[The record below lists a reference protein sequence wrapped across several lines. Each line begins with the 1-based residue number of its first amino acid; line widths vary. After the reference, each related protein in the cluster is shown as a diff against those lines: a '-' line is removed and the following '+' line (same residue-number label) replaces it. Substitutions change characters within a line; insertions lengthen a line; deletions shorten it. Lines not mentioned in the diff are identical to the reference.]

1 MRPGIPGAFFISPKQ
16 TTDNAVCCNFHDLCK
31 SSLHGKF
38 VIKATVMD
46 IQQFEDSGLA
56 QYAYA
61 IYSEKAREIIVIDPA
76 RDIRP
81 YLEYAKGLNAK
92 ISGIIETHPHADFV
106 SGHLELHRVT
116 GATVYC
122 SKRTGA
128 AYPHVAFDEGMRMML
143 GDIVLKALNTP
154 GHSPD
159 SISVVLIHGGEP
171 RAVFTGD
178 TLFVGDCGR
187 PDLREHTGNMT
198 AHRNELA
205 KQMYHSLREKLMV
218 LEDDVL
224 VYPGHGAGTLC
235 GKSLGD
241 ADSSTIGLEKVSNWS
256 LQPLSE
262 TEFVTALLAR
272 QPFIPKY
279 FPYDVGV
286 NREGAPDLQPSLD
299 KVKIAAEITEENIII
314 IDTRPQ
320 SLFKQGHLPHAINL
334 QNGDKFE
341 TWLGSIVAPGELYF
355 LLAGNEAALEEVI
368 RKTAKIGYEPFIKAA
383 AVYAG
388 GKATMTPLPLADFR
402 EHPEHYT
409 IVDVRMI
416 SEVNDEKIF
425 NDAIAIPLDQLRERV
440 SEIPEDKPIVVHC
453 AGGYRSA
460 AGSSIVAGALEDKV
474 PVYDLGEAVK
484 EFVQ

>member
-1 MRPGIPGAFFISPKQ
+1 
-16 TTDNAVCCNFHDLCK
+16 
-31 SSLHGKF
+31 
-38 VIKATVMD
+38 MD
-46 IQQFEDSGLA
+46 IQQFEDKGLA

-61 IYSEKAREIIVIDPA
+61 IYSEKAHEIIVIDPA

-81 YLEYAKGLNAK
+81 YLEYAKAVNAK
-92 ISGIIETHPHADFV
+92 ITGVIETHPHADFV

-116 GATVYC
+116 GATLYC

-128 AYPHVAFDEGMRMML
+128 AYPHVTFDEGMRMML

-159 SISVVLIHGGEP
+159 SISVVLIYGGEP

-187 PDLREHTGNMT
+187 PDLREHTGNVM
-198 AHRNELA
+198 ADRNVLA

-241 ADSSTIGLEKVSNWS
+241 ADSSTIGVEKVSNWS

-262 TEFVTALLAR
+262 PEFVTALLAQ
-272 QPFIPKY
+272 QPFVPKY
-279 FPYDVGV
+279 FPYDVDI

-299 KVKIAAEITEENIII
+299 KVKITAAIAEESIIV

-320 SLFKQGHLPHAINL
+320 SLFKQGHLTHAINL
-334 QNGDKFE
+334 QNGGKFE
-341 TWLGSIVAPGELYF
+341 TWLGSIVAPGEPYS
-355 LLAGNEAALEEVI
+355 LLAENETELWEVI
-368 RKTAKIGYEPFIKAA
+368 RKTAKIGYEPYIKAA
-383 AVYAG
+383 AVYTNNG
-388 GKATMTPLPLADFR
+388 RETMAPLPLEDFR
-402 EHPEHYT
+402 AHPERYT
-409 IVDVRMI
+409 IIDVRMT
-416 SEVNDEKIF
+416 SEASDEKIF
-425 NDAIAIPLDQLRERV
+425 NDAIAIPLDQLRERI
-440 SEIPEDKPIVVHC
+440 SEIPSDKPVVVHC

-460 AGSSIVAGALEDKV
+460 AGSSIVAGALKNKV
-474 PVYDLGEAVK
+474 QVYDLGEAVK
-484 EFVQ
+484 QFAQ

>member
-1 MRPGIPGAFFISPKQ
+1 
-16 TTDNAVCCNFHDLCK
+16 
-31 SSLHGKF
+31 
-38 VIKATVMD
+38 MD
-46 IQQFEDSGLA
+46 IQQFEDKGLA

-61 IYSEKAREIIVIDPA
+61 IYSEKAHEIIVIDPG
-76 RDIRP
+76 RDISP
-81 YLEYAKGLNAK
+81 YLEYAKGLHAK
-92 ISGIIETHPHADFV
+92 ITGIIETHPHADFV

-128 AYPHVAFDEGMRMML
+128 AYPHVAFDDGMRIML

-159 SISVVLIHGGEP
+159 SISVVLIYGGEP

-187 PDLREHTGNMT
+187 PDLREHTGNLT
-198 AHRNELA
+198 ASRNELA

-241 ADSSTIGLEKVSNWS
+241 ADSSTIGVEKVSNWS

-262 TEFVTALLAR
+262 PEFVTALLAQ

-279 FPYDVGV
+279 FPYDVSV

-299 KVKIAAEITEENIII
+299 KVKITAAIPEEENMIV

-320 SLFKQGHLPHAINL
+320 SVFKQGHLPHAINL
-334 QNGDKFE
+334 QNGGKFE
-341 TWLGSIVAPGELYF
+341 TWLGSIVAPRTPYY
-355 LLAGNEAALEEVI
+355 LLAENETELWEVI
-368 RKTAKIGYEPFIKAA
+368 RKTAKIGYEPYIKAA
-383 AVYAG
+383 AVYTKG
-388 GKATMTPLPLADFR
+388 TVTMAPLPLADFR

-409 IVDVRMI
+409 IIDVRMASEI
-416 SEVNDEKIF
+416 SDEPVF
-425 NDAIAIPLDQLRERV
+425 SDAIAIPLDQLRERV
-440 SEIPEDKPIVVHC
+440 SEIPADKPVVVHC

-460 AGSSIVAGALEDKV
+460 AGSSIVADALKDKV

-484 EFVQ
+484 EFLQ